1 MDKTL
6 IKNNKNTPKTPKTY
20 TKTFFTNCILRNSSV
35 ETVFHTTVKNLR
47 GLSKLFIKLQIWLV
61 WSLGFKVQSLL
72 LSTINSNPPFA
83 YVILLIWYSPLP
95 FWIGSFATVSLYCFT
110 SEIQELML
118 LSQTLTTSW
127 HLIQFPV
134 VYLRRPIC

>member
-20 TKTFFTNCILRNSSV
+20 TKTFFTNCILRNNSV
-35 ETVFHTTVKNLR
+35 KTVFYTTVKNLR

-61 WSLGFKVQSLL
+61 WSLGFKVQSLW

-83 YVILLIWYSPLP
+83 YVILLIWISPLP

-134 VYLRRPIC
+134 VYLRRPIY